1 MLKKIKNMMM
11 PLILGAFLF
20 GCSDATINYN
30 GVPVAYAAPA
40 ASAASGASGGGG
52 ALTGGIESMPSLS
65 MNNGSLNMG
74 GLVNA
79 DKDKFF
85 NTVLSEYKGIVVFIS
100 GIGTISMILFFI
112 LNFINLGKS
121 QGNPQE
127 RQKAISGLII
137 SGIASAGLGSVTMI
151 VALFFN
157 AL

>member
-1 MLKKIKNMMM
+1 MLKNLKKMVM
-11 PLILGAFLF
+11 PLILGVFLF
-20 GCSDATINYN
+20 GGVDTALNYQEESI
-30 GVPVAYAAPA
+30 AYADTPTLN
-40 ASAASGASGGGG
+40 SS
-52 ALTGGIESMPSLS
+52 LDGGIDKMPEFTMNSGVISL
-65 MNNGSLNMG
+65 G
-74 GLVNA
+74 GLENTN
-79 DKDKFF
+79 KDVFF
-85 NTVLSEYKGIVVFIS
+85 NKVFNEYRGIVMFIS

-151 VALFFN
+151 VAIFFN

>member
-1 MLKKIKNMMM
+1 MLNKIKKMVM
-11 PLILGAFLF
+11 PIILGAFLF
-20 GCSDATINYN
+20 GGVNAVVDYKEPVEVHAT
-30 GVPVAYAAPA
+30 GT
-40 ASAASGASGGGG
+40 
-52 ALTGGIESMPSLS
+52 LTGGIEDMPQLS
-65 MNNGSLNMG
+65 MSG
-74 GLVNA
+74 GVLQLGDLAGAN
-79 DKDKFF
+79 KDNFF
-85 NTVLSEYKGIVVFIS
+85 NTVLTEYRGVVMFIS

>member
-1 MLKKIKNMMM
+1 MLNKIKKMVM
-11 PLILGAFLF
+11 PLMLGAFLF
-20 GCSDATINYN
+20 GGVNTVMNYN
-30 GVPVAYAAPA
+30 EPQEVHAENP
-40 ASAASGASGGGG
+40 
-52 ALTGGIESMPSLS
+52 LTGGIESMPTFS
-65 MNNGSLNMG
+65 MSGGNLNMG
-74 GLVNA
+74 DLANA
-79 DKDKFF
+79 NKDDFF
-85 NTVLSEYKGIVVFIS
+85 NTVLSEYRGIVMFIS

>member
-1 MLKKIKNMMM
+1 MLNKIKKMVM
-11 PLILGAFLF
+11 PLMLGAFLF
-20 GCSDATINYN
+20 GGVNTVMNYN
-30 GVPVAYAAPA
+30 EPQEVHAEN
-40 ASAASGASGGGG
+40 
-52 ALTGGIESMPSLS
+52 ALTGGIESMPTFS
-65 MNNGSLNMG
+65 MSGGNLNMG
-74 GLVNA
+74 DLANA
-79 DKDKFF
+79 NKDDFF
-85 NTVLSEYKGIVVFIS
+85 NTVLSEYRGIVMFIS

>member
-1 MLKKIKNMMM
+1 MNKIKKVVL
-11 PLILGAFLF
+11 PLMLGAFLF
-20 GCSDATINYN
+20 GGVSNVVNYD
-30 GVPVAYAAPA
+30 VPEVHAAD
-40 ASAASGASGGGG
+40 
-52 ALTGGIESMPSLS
+52 ALTGGIGNMPSFS
-65 MNNGSLNMG
+65 MNDGVLDMG
-74 GLVNA
+74 NLENA
-79 DKDKFF
+79 DKDNFF
-85 NTVLSEYKGIVVFIS
+85 NTVLTEYQGIITFIA
-100 GIGTISMILFFI
+100 GIGTVSMVLFFI

>member
-1 MLKKIKNMMM
+1 MLKKMKKMIM

-20 GCSDATINYN
+20 G
-30 GVPVAYAAPA
+30 GVNTALEYKEPTVAYAA
-40 ASAASGASGGGG
+40 SG
-52 ALTGGIESMPSLS
+52 TFDGGIEDMPNFS
-65 MNNGSLNMG
+65 MNSGSLDMG
-74 GLVNA
+74 GLANA
-79 DKDKFF
+79 NKDNFF
-85 NTVLSEYKGIVVFIS
+85 NTVLGEYRGIVMFIS

>member
-1 MLKKIKNMMM
+1 MLKNLKKMVM

-20 GCSDATINYN
+20 GGLDTTFNYQDTH
-30 GVPVAYAAPA
+30 VAYAAKD
-40 ASAASGASGGGG
+40 
-52 ALTGGIESMPSLS
+52 TTVVDDKFNGGIDKMPTFSMTNGSLS
-65 MNNGSLNMG
+65 MG
-74 GLVNA
+74 GLEDT
-79 DKDKFF
+79 DKNVFF
-85 NTVLSEYKGIVVFIS
+85 NTVLSEYRGIVMFIS

-151 VALFFN
+151 VAIFFN

>member
-1 MLKKIKNMMM
+1 MLNKIKKMIL
-11 PLILGAFLF
+11 PLMLGAFLF
-20 GCSDATINYN
+20 GGVNEVVNYN
-30 GVPVAYAAPA
+30 EPQEVH
-40 ASAASGASGGGG
+40 AS
-52 ALTGGIESMPSLS
+52 ALTGGIEQMPSFS
-65 MNNGSLNMG
+65 MSGGTLNMG
-74 GLVNA
+74 GLNNA
-79 DKDKFF
+79 DKDNFF
-85 NTVLSEYKGIVVFIS
+85 NTVLTEYRGIVMFIS

>member
-1 MLKKIKNMMM
+1 MLNKIKKMVM
-11 PLILGAFLF
+11 PLMLGAFLF
-20 GCSDATINYN
+20 GGVNTVMNYN
-30 GVPVAYAAPA
+30 EPQEVHAENP
-40 ASAASGASGGGG
+40 
-52 ALTGGIESMPSLS
+52 LTGGIESMPTFS
-65 MNNGSLNMG
+65 MSGGNLNMG
-74 GLVNA
+74 DLANA
-79 DKDKFF
+79 SKDDFF
-85 NTVLSEYKGIVVFIS
+85 NTVLSEYRGIVMFIS

>member
-1 MLKKIKNMMM
+1 MLNKIKKMVL
-11 PLILGAFLF
+11 PLMLGAFLF
-20 GCSDATINYN
+20 GGVNTTLNYN
-30 GVPVAYAAPA
+30 EPEVVVHANNF
-40 ASAASGASGGGG
+40 
-52 ALTGGIESMPSLS
+52 TGGIGDMPIFS
-65 MNNGSLNMG
+65 MNGGNLSMG
-74 GLVNA
+74 GLENA
-79 DKDKFF
+79 EKDNFF
-85 NTVLSEYKGIVVFIS
+85 NTVLSEYRGVVMFIS

-151 VALFFN
+151 VAIFFN

>member
-1 MLKKIKNMMM
+1 MLNKIKKMVM
-11 PLILGAFLF
+11 PLMLGAFLF
-20 GCSDATINYN
+20 GGVNTVMNYN
-30 GVPVAYAAPA
+30 EPQEVHAEN
-40 ASAASGASGGGG
+40 
-52 ALTGGIESMPSLS
+52 ALTGGIESMPTFS
-65 MNNGSLNMG
+65 MNGGSLNMG
-74 GLVNA
+74 DLANA
-79 DKDKFF
+79 NKDDFF
-85 NTVLSEYKGIVVFIS
+85 NTVLSEYRGIVIFIS

>member
-1 MLKKIKNMMM
+1 MLKNLKKMVM
-11 PLILGAFLF
+11 PLILGVFLF
-20 GCSDATINYN
+20 GGVDTALNYQEESI
-30 GVPVAYAAPA
+30 AYAAA
-40 ASAASGASGGGG
+40 DSQLNTS
-52 ALTGGIESMPSLS
+52 LDGGIDKMPEFTMNSGVISL
-65 MNNGSLNMG
+65 G
-74 GLVNA
+74 GLEDT
-79 DKDKFF
+79 DKDVFF
-85 NTVLSEYKGIVVFIS
+85 NKVFNEYRGIVMFIS

-151 VALFFN
+151 VAIFFN